1 MRRNVK
7 WVLLAAGLI
16 VLQAGLAQAA
26 GFNIYEAGVRATALG
41 GAFTATADD
50 GSAMF
55 YNAAGLSFQTGA
67 SVSLNMIGVNPRFKF
82 QGATTL
88 ADEGDFADAQNKTYP
103 VPGAYYT
110 NSSENSKLSFGV
122 GVYAPF
128 GLGVKWQDPETFVGR
143 QVSYDVEI
151 KTVYVTPAVSYMVAD
166 GLALAVGLDV
176 AKQHINLHRMTL
188 HPGLGVNALDTQI
201 EGWSDLNFTPSFGVM
216 FRPDEKLSLGA
227 MYHHKKT
234 MNYED
239 GDATLTN
246 QIDPN
251 DPGYSWSATLL
262 NALGGSEHKI
272 NSELNL
278 PYILSFGAAY
288 QVTPRLRGEVNYVH
302 FGWSTFA
309 SLALDSDTDALDQTL
324 HFDYEDAWQIRF
336 GLDYE
341 AIPEKLNIMAG
352 YVHDTTPQPL
362 ESVSPLLPDSDRND
376 YSLGVQVFNGNWE
389 FNAAYMIVVGT
400 ERTNIE
406 NGEPA
411 NPDPAYPVGTYKS
424 MANIF
429 GAGVG
434 YRF

>member
-88 ADEGDFADAQNKTYP
+88 ADGGDFAEAQNKTYP